1 MKTPALQNELVGV
14 LRMAFQARKV
24 LGTFEKRATEEAKA
38 HYKAKDPYNLLL
50 RQDVCNWKSI
60 TKTKG

>member
-14 LRMAFQARKV
+14 LRIAFQARKV
-24 LGTFEKRATEEAKA
+24 LGTFEKRATEDAKA

-50 RQDVCNWKSI
+50 RQDVCN
-60 TKTKG
+60 

>member
-24 LGTFEKRATEEAKA
+24 LRTFEKRATEEAKA

-50 RQDVCNWKSI
+50 RQDVCN
-60 TKTKG
+60 